1 VLIRKQLG
9 MFAVPLPTTISDTLH
24 ATLHKLLSVNNKE
37 VFHPMAIEVLNPYHV
52 AIAQFDEAAER
63 LGLSQPLRAILRK
76 PKRELIVNFPVRL
89 DNGDVEMFTG
99 YRVQHNINRGPAK
112 GGIRFSPEV
121 SLDEVRAL
129 AMWMTWKCAVVG
141 IPFGGAK
148 GGVICDPHK
157 LSNSE
162 LERLS
167 RRYATEISI
176 LIGPNSDIPAPDMN
190 TNPQIMAWMMDTFS
204 MHSGY
209 SVPAVITGKP
219 LAIGGSEGRL
229 EATARGVQV
238 VTREAMLKLGMQPG
252 ESSVV
257 IQGFGNVGSISAR
270 LLHELGCK
278 VVGLSDIN
286 GGVYNADGIN
296 VPRALRY
303 SREHGTLK
311 GLPDTEAVT
320 NAELLELPCDVLVP
334 AALENQLTGKNA
346 SRVKARLIVEAA
358 NGPTTP
364 DADRIFDDRGI
375 TVVPD
380 IMANAGGVT
389 VSYFEW
395 VQDLQRFF
403 WAEDEINHRLESIM
417 MRAYHAMQNKADEQ
431 GTNLRMGAYL
441 LAVARVAEATEI
453 RGVYP

>member
-1 VLIRKQLG
+1 MVVDVVSPYTV
-9 MFAVPLPTTISDTLH
+9 AV
-24 ATLHKLLSVNNKE
+24 
-37 VFHPMAIEVLNPYHV
+37 
-52 AIAQFDEAAER
+52 AQFDEAAER
-63 LGLSQPLRAILRK
+63 LGLSQSLRAILRM
-76 PKRELIVNFPVRL
+76 PKRELIVNFPVRM

-157 LSNSE
+157 LSRAE

-190 TNPQIMAWMMDTFS
+190 TNPQIMGWMMDTFS
-204 MHSGY
+204 MHQGY

-219 LAIGGSEGRL
+219 LAMGGSEGRL
-229 EATARGVQV
+229 EATARGVQY
-238 VTREAMLKLGMQPG
+238 VTREAMLDLGMKP
-252 ESSVV
+252 EECSVV
-257 IQGFGNVGSISAR
+257 VQGFGNVGRISAR

-278 VVGLSDIN
+278 VVGLSDIS
-286 GGVYNADGIN
+286 GGVYNPRGID
-296 VPRALRY
+296 VHKALHY
-303 SREHGTLK
+303 SNEHGKLK
-311 GLPDTEAVT
+311 GLPNTEPVS
-320 NAELLELPCDVLVP
+320 NAELLLLPCDILIP
-334 AALENQLTGKNA
+334 AALENQLTEKNA
-346 SRVKARLIVEAA
+346 AQVKARLIVEAA

-364 DADRIFDDRGI
+364 EADRILNDRGI
-375 TVVPD
+375 VIVPD
-380 IMANAGGVT
+380 ILANAGGVT

-403 WAEDEINHRLESIM
+403 CAENEINNRLESIM
-417 MRAYHAMQNKADEQ
+417 TRSYHAVHNKAVQQEA
-431 GTNLRMGAYL
+431 NLRMGAYL
-441 LAVARVAEATEI
+441 LAVATVAEATEI

>member
-1 VLIRKQLG
+1 
-9 MFAVPLPTTISDTLH
+9 
-24 ATLHKLLSVNNKE
+24 
-37 VFHPMAIEVLNPYHV
+37 MAIDVMNPYDMAV
-52 AIAQFDEAAER
+52 AQFDEAADR
-63 LGLSQPLRAILRK
+63 LGLSQAMRAILRK
-76 PKRELIVNFPVRL
+76 PKRELIVNFPVRM
-89 DNGDVEMFTG
+89 DDGDVEMFTG

-157 LSNSE
+157 LSRAE

-176 LIGPNSDIPAPDMN
+176 LIGPDSDIPAPDMN

-204 MHSGY
+204 MHKGY
-209 SVPAVITGKP
+209 SIPAVITGKP

-229 EATARGVQV
+229 EATARGVQY
-238 VTREAMLKLGMQPG
+238 VTLEAMHDLEMRP
-252 ESSVV
+252 EDSSVV

-278 VVGLSDIN
+278 ILAVSDMH
-286 GGVYNADGIN
+286 GGVYNPHGIDIH
-296 VPRALRY
+296 RALRY
-303 SREHGTLK
+303 SKEHGSLK
-311 GLPDTEAVT
+311 GLPETEPVT

-334 AALENQLTGKNA
+334 AALENQVTAKNA
-346 SRVKARLIVEAA
+346 LRVKAHLIIEAA

-364 DADRIFDDRGI
+364 EADRILNDRGVMI
-375 TVVPD
+375 VPD
-380 IMANAGGVT
+380 ILANAGGVT

-403 WAEDEINHRLESIM
+403 WSEHEIDNRLESIIT
-417 MRAYHAMQNKADEQ
+417 RAYQAVRAKTDEQ
-431 GTNLRMGAYL
+431 ETNMRMGAYL

>member
-1 VLIRKQLG
+1 
-9 MFAVPLPTTISDTLH
+9 MAV
-24 ATLHKLLSVNNKE
+24 
-37 VFHPMAIEVLNPYHV
+37 
-52 AIAQFDEAAER
+52 AQFDEAADR
-63 LGLSQPLRAILRK
+63 LGLSQSMRAILRK
-76 PKRELIVNFPVRL
+76 PKRELIVNFPVRM

-148 GGVICDPHK
+148 GGVLCDPHK
-157 LSNSE
+157 LSRAE

-190 TNPQIMAWMMDTFS
+190 TNPQIMGWMMDTFS
-204 MHSGY
+204 MHQGY

-229 EATARGVQV
+229 EATARGVQF
-238 VTREAMLKLGMQPG
+238 VTREAMIDIGMRPG
-252 ESSVV
+252 ECSVV

-278 VVGLSDIN
+278 IVGLSDIS
-286 GGVYNADGIN
+286 GGVYNPHGIDVHN
-296 VPRALRY
+296 ALHY
-303 SREHGTLK
+303 SKEHGTLR
-311 GLPDTEAVT
+311 GLPNSEAVT
-320 NAELLELPCDVLVP
+320 NTELLLLPCNVLVP

-346 SRVKARLIVEAA
+346 SQVKAQLIIEAA
-358 NGPTTP
+358 NGPTAP
-364 DADRIFDDRGI
+364 EADHILNDRGI
-375 TVVPD
+375 TIVPD
-380 IMANAGGVT
+380 ILANAGGVT

-403 WAEDEINHRLESIM
+403 WAENEINDRLESIIT
-417 MRAYHAMQNKADEQ
+417 RAYRAVREKALQQE
-431 GTNLRMGAYL
+431 TSLRMGAYL

-453 RGVYP
+453 RGIYP

>member
-1 VLIRKQLG
+1 
-9 MFAVPLPTTISDTLH
+9 MAVDVI
-24 ATLHKLLSVNNKE
+24 
-37 VFHPMAIEVLNPYHV
+37 NPYEMAV
-52 AIAQFDEAAER
+52 AQFDQAAER
-63 LGLSQPLRAILRK
+63 LGLSQPMRAILRK
-76 PKRELIVNFPVRL
+76 PKRELIVNFPVRM

-148 GGVICDPHK
+148 GGVICDPHT
-157 LSNSE
+157 LSRSE

-176 LIGPNSDIPAPDMN
+176 LIGPDSDIPAPDMN
-190 TNPQIMAWMMDTFS
+190 TNPQIMAWIMDTYS
-204 MHSGY
+204 MHQGY

-219 LAIGGSEGRL
+219 LAIGGSEGRF
-229 EATARGVQV
+229 EATGRGVMV
-238 VTREAMLKLGMQPG
+238 VTREALQHLGMRP
-252 ESSVV
+252 EACALV

-270 LLHELGCK
+270 LLHQLGCNI
-278 VVGLSDIN
+278 VGLSDIH
-286 GGVYNADGIN
+286 GGVYNPQGID
-296 VPRALRY
+296 VPLALRY
-303 SREHGTLK
+303 SKEHGSLR
-311 GLPDTEAVT
+311 GLPGTEAVT

-334 AALENQLTGKNA
+334 AALENQLTRRNA
-346 SRVKARLIVEAA
+346 ARIKAKLIVEAA

-364 DADRIFDDRGI
+364 DADSILNDRGI

-380 IMANAGGVT
+380 ILANAGGVT

-403 WAEDEINHRLESIM
+403 WAEPEINARLESIM
-417 MRAYHAMQNKADEQ
+417 TRSFDAVVQKADEQ
-431 GTNLRMGAYL
+431 QTNLRMGAYL
-441 LAVARVAEATEI
+441 LAVARVAEATEL

>member
-1 VLIRKQLG
+1 
-9 MFAVPLPTTISDTLH
+9 MAVDV
-24 ATLHKLLSVNNKE
+24 VN
-37 VFHPMAIEVLNPYHV
+37 PYAMAIS
-52 AIAQFDEAAER
+52 QFDDAAER
-63 LGLSQPLRAILRK
+63 LGLSQAMRAILRK
-76 PKRELIVNFPVRL
+76 PKRELIVNFPVRM

-148 GGVICDPHK
+148 GGVICDPHEM
-157 LSNSE
+157 SRGE
-162 LERLS
+162 LERMT
-167 RRYATEISI
+167 RRYATEISM

-190 TNPQIMAWMMDTFS
+190 TNPQIMGWIMDTYS
-204 MHSGY
+204 MHQGY

-219 LAIGGSEGRL
+219 LSIGGSEGRL

-238 VTREAMLKLGMQPG
+238 VTREAMQAFGLSP
-252 ESSVV
+252 ERCSVV
-257 IQGFGNVGSISAR
+257 VQGFGNVGSITAR
-270 LLHELGCK
+270 LLSELGCK
-278 VVGLSDIN
+278 VVGLSDIK
-286 GGVYNADGIN
+286 GGVYNPDGID
-296 VPRALRY
+296 VFAALRH
-303 SREHGTLK
+303 SKEHGNLA
-311 GLPDTEAVT
+311 GLRSTEPVT

-334 AALENQLTGKNA
+334 AALENQLTERNA
-346 SRVKARLIVEAA
+346 PRIKTRLIVEAA

-364 DADRIFDDRGI
+364 EADHILNDRGI
-375 TVVPD
+375 TIIPD
-380 IMANAGGVT
+380 ILANAGGVT

-403 WAEDEINHRLESIM
+403 WAENEINNRLETIM
-417 MRAYHAMQNKADEQ
+417 TRSFQSVYAKSQEQ
-431 GTNLRMGAYL
+431 QVNMRMGAYL

>member
-1 VLIRKQLG
+1 
-9 MFAVPLPTTISDTLH
+9 
-24 ATLHKLLSVNNKE
+24 
-37 VFHPMAIEVLNPYHV
+37 MAIEIVNPYDV
-52 AIAQFDEAAER
+52 AVSQFDEAADR
-63 LGLSQPLRAILRK
+63 LGLSQSMRAILRK
-76 PKRELIVNFPVRL
+76 PKRELIVNFPVRM

-129 AMWMTWKCAVVG
+129 AMWMTWKCAVVN

-148 GGVICDPHK
+148 GGVLCDPHK
-157 LSNSE
+157 LSRAE

-190 TNPQIMAWMMDTFS
+190 TNPQVMAWMMDTFS
-204 MHSGY
+204 MHHGY
-209 SVPAVITGKP
+209 SIPAVITGKP

-229 EATARGVQV
+229 EATARGVQF
-238 VTREAMLKLGMQPG
+238 VTRDAMIDLGMNP
-252 ESSVV
+252 EECKVV
-257 IQGFGNVGSISAR
+257 IQGFGNVGSNSAR
-270 LLHELGCK
+270 LLQELGCK
-278 VVGLSDIN
+278 VVGISDIR
-286 GGVYNADGIN
+286 GGVYNPHGIDIHQ
-296 VPRALRY
+296 ALHY
-303 SREHGTLK
+303 SKEHGNLA
-311 GLPDTEAVT
+311 GLPNTEAVS
-320 NAELLELPCDVLVP
+320 NWELLMLPCDILIP
-334 AALENQLTGKNA
+334 AALENQLTRHNA
-346 SRVKARLIVEAA
+346 THVKARLIIEAA

-364 DADRIFDDRGI
+364 EADVILNDRGVTI
-375 TVVPD
+375 VPD
-380 IMANAGGVT
+380 ILANAGGVT

-403 WAEDEINHRLESIM
+403 WAEHEINNRLESILT
-417 MRAYHAMQNKADEQ
+417 RAYRAICEKALQQE
-431 GTNLRMGAYL
+431 TNLRMGAYL

>member
-1 VLIRKQLG
+1 MQRCMYDQRSV
-9 MFAVPLPTTISDTLH
+9 
-24 ATLHKLLSVNNKE
+24 KLSGGTR
-37 VFHPMAIEVLNPYHV
+37 FMAIEVMNPYEV
-52 AIAQFDEAAER
+52 AVAQFDEAAER
-63 LGLSQPLRAILRK
+63 LGLSQAMRAILRK
-76 PKRELIVNFPVRL
+76 PKRELIVNFPVRM

-157 LSNSE
+157 MTRAE
-162 LERLS
+162 LERLT

-176 LIGPNSDIPAPDMN
+176 LIGPDSDIPAPDMN
-190 TNPQIMAWMMDTFS
+190 TNPQIMAWIMDTYS

-229 EATARGVQV
+229 EATARGVMV
-238 VTREAMLKLGMQPG
+238 VTREAMLDKGMRP
-252 ESSVV
+252 EDCSVV
-257 IQGFGNVGSISAR
+257 VQGFGNVGSITAR
-270 LLHELGCK
+270 LLHDELDCK
-278 VVGLSDIN
+278 VIGLSDIN
-286 GGVYNADGIN
+286 GGVYNPNGID
-296 VPRALRY
+296 VHRALRY
-303 SREHGTLK
+303 SKEHGTLK
-311 GLPDTEAVT
+311 GLPDTEPVS
-320 NAELLELPCDVLVP
+320 NADLLELPCDALIP
-334 AALENQLTGKNA
+334 AALEKQLTARNA
-346 SRVKARLIVEAA
+346 SRIKARLIIEAA

-364 DADRIFDDRGI
+364 EADRIFNDRGI

-380 IMANAGGVT
+380 ILANAGGVT

-403 WAEDEINHRLESIM
+403 WAEHEINNRLESIM
-417 MRAYHAMQNKADEQ
+417 TRSYEAVRARTDEQ
-431 GTNLRMGAYL
+431 GTNMRMGAYL

>member
-1 VLIRKQLG
+1 
-9 MFAVPLPTTISDTLH
+9 MAVDI
-24 ATLHKLLSVNNKE
+24 
-37 VFHPMAIEVLNPYHV
+37 INPYAV
-52 AIAQFDEAAER
+52 AVAQFDAAAER
-63 LGLSQPLRAILRK
+63 LGLSQAMRAILRK
-76 PKRELIVNFPVRL
+76 PKRELIVNFPVRM

-157 LSNSE
+157 MSRSE
-162 LERLS
+162 LERLT

-190 TNPQIMAWMMDTFS
+190 TNPQIMGWIMDTIS
-204 MHSGY
+204 MHQGY
-209 SVPAVITGKP
+209 SIPAAVTGKP
-219 LAIGGSEGRL
+219 IAIGGSEGRL

-238 VTREAMLKLGMQPG
+238 ITRDSMLDLNMQPDKC
-252 ESSVV
+252 SVV

-270 LLHELGCK
+270 LLYELGCN
-278 VVGLSDIN
+278 VVGLSDIH
-286 GGVYNADGIN
+286 GGVYNAQGID
-296 VPRALRY
+296 VHRALRH
-303 SREHGTLK
+303 SKEHGSLK
-311 GLPDTEAVT
+311 GLADAEAVT

-346 SRVKARLIVEAA
+346 SRVKARLIIEAA

-364 DADRIFDDRGI
+364 EADQIFNDRGI

-380 IMANAGGVT
+380 ILANAGGVT

-403 WAEDEINHRLESIM
+403 WAEHEINDRLETIMTRSYRAVRQKSI
-417 MRAYHAMQNKADEQ
+417 EQ
-431 GTNLRMGAYL
+431 ETNLRMGAYL